1 MLNYHQL
8 TLVSVDTKIESITDP
23 LSFYHNVS
31 PTKEL
36 RDASNDAESL
46 LLDYGVECSMRL
58 DVFKAKIAAKENAE
72 ASGQWD
78 KLSPEQKRL
87 VDEMVDHFI
96 LLVQCNALL
105 SQYDP
110 QILDGTRAGLALP
123 EEKRT
128 ELTTLNKEFS
138 QVCLE
143 FDVRPSLS

>member
-8 TLVSVDTKIESITDP
+8 TLVSGDTRIESITDP

-31 PTKEL
+31 PKKEL

-58 DVFKAKIAAKENAE
+58 DVFKAKVAAKENAE

-96 LLVQCNALL
+96 LLVQCNAVL
-105 SQYDP
+105 SEYDP
-110 QILDGTRAGLALP
+110 QILDGTRAGLGLP

-128 ELTTLNKEFS
+128 ELTTLKKELS